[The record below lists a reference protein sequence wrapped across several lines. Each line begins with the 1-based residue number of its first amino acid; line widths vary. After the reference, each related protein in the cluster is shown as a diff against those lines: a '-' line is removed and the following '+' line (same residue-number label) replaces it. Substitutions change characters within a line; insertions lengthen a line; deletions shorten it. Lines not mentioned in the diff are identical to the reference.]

1 MRVEADRTK
10 HQVTLHSDF
19 GSRIVL
25 TWSAALL
32 LGTLLR
38 EASVA
43 AEPPARPGRTYTPTT
58 ERDRR

>member
-10 HQVTLHSDF
+10 HQVTLHSES
-19 GSRIVL
+19 GTEITLS
-25 TWSAALL
+25 WSSALL

-43 AEPPARPGRTYTPTT
+43 AEPPARPGKSYRPIS
-58 ERDRR
+58 ER